1 MRLAVV
7 TQTRSRVG
15 GLETYLEAV
24 LPGLARVHDVA
35 FFSVDGESG
44 SRGAVALP
52 AGVPA
57 LHLDRTAGDPVDVL
71 RRWQPDVLF
80 AHGLDDSA
88 LEAEVLRVAPAVIVQ
103 HTFHGTCISSGKTMT
118 WPAVTQC
125 DRAFGSACLAMYFP
139 RRCGG
144 SNPLTMLRLYRIQA
158 QRLRALQ
165 KAAAVVTLSEH
176 MAKELRHNGVRA
188 ERVHVVP
195 PFVDATDAPPAVTV
209 SDVCRL
215 LYVGRLERLKGVDR
229 LLLALPMVADRLHR
243 DVRLVVAGDGAERHR
258 LEAQAAEIS
267 KTNRRL
273 SIIFAGWQDDN
284 GRTRLLSD
292 ADALVVPSLW
302 PEPFGLVGI
311 EAAVCGVPAVAFA
324 TGGIPEWL
332 REGENGCLAPAAGAR
347 PELLADAIGRC
358 TASPE
363 TLSRLRTGARESA
376 ARWTLDRH
384 LNRLDA
390 VFQQTAGSSA
400 CAVPA

>member
-24 LPGLARVHDVA
+24 LPGLARAHTVA
-35 FFSVDGESG
+35 FFSVDGESAA
-44 SRGAVALP
+44 RGAVALP
-52 AGVPA
+52 ADVPA
-57 LHLDRTAGDPVDVL
+57 FSLDRTAADPVAAL
-71 RRWQPDVLF
+71 RRWQPDILF
-80 AHGLDDSA
+80 AHGLDDAA
-88 LEAEVLRVAPAVIVQ
+88 LETEVLRVAPAVIVQ

-144 SNPLTMLRLYRIQA
+144 SNPLTMLRLYRTQA
-158 QRLRALQ
+158 QRLRELQ

-176 MAKELRHNGVRA
+176 MARELRRNGLRA

-195 PFVDATDAPPAVTV
+195 PFVGACDAAPAAPA

-215 LYVGRLERLKGVDR
+215 LYVGRLEPLKGVDR
-229 LLLALPMVADRLHR
+229 LLLALAMVSDRLR
-243 DVRLVVAGDGAERHR
+243 RTVRLVIAGDGAERRR
-258 LEAQAAEIS
+258 LESQAADICKS
-267 KTNRRL
+267 DRRL
-273 SIIFAGWQDDN
+273 SVIFSGWQDDS

-292 ADALVVPSLW
+292 TDALVVPSLW

-347 PELLADAIGRC
+347 PELLADAITRC
-358 TASPE
+358 AGSIE
-363 TLSRLRTGARESA
+363 TLTRLRSGARQSA

-384 LNRLDA
+384 LSRLDA
-390 VFQQTAGSSA
+390 VFQQAAGSSL